1 MSLTYGTS
9 GFRTHHS
16 KIEAMSEKIGTAM
29 AMAVIIDRKSFGIMI
44 TASHNHHED
53 NGIKVLDEHGHMI
66 GRELEDFIVKQVCGS
81 DMHAYKCSDIMKNIL
96 YESNIVLQIG
106 YDSRKSSPYI
116 CELIVKGV
124 RMVHPQ
130 FPIVITPYITT
141 PHLHFI
147 FSDQGRKISYVEYL
161 QNVASLVNFPC
172 ILDCA
177 NGIGSKVMIEIKES
191 IPQSPLTLI
200 NTNWEQHALLNHNCS
215 SDFVCTY
222 KELPH
227 PHEPAAYTN
236 QILRASLDGDA
247 DRVVFYYTEMN
258 ALHILNGDYIAALIL
273 TYLSKTL
280 SKPEDDYKE
289 SIASQEAN
297 CSQQIGEGVQSE
309 DPPCLTIG
317 FVYTGYTNSACVEY
331 VKSLPFPPYVCVS
344 CVCTATGVKHLHAEA
359 EKYDVGVYFEQNGHG
374 NVLFHKNHPQL
385 TNIGC
390 FFHPNIGDGVLD
402 LFATLYILQVLN
414 MTVQDW
420 KKLYNEKHTK
430 MSKIEVQDKNIFIC
444 NANELELIEPAYVQ
458 DYIERLCSSQQRPC
472 RAFVRAS
479 GTENVVRL
487 FVESENSGIMEL
499 VHWKI
504 TSYINQKMADAIFHI
519 KNTSFSLR
527 ALRLQDLGDSY
538 FTLLGQL
545 SVMDIEKMDA
555 DQSAKLFRRF
565 GDHHQIHVLEE
576 KESGLIVGTG
586 TLFIEDKFLRNYG
599 KVGHIED
606 IVVHSDYRG
615 YGLGK
620 IMIEHLT
627 KQAKMAGCY
636 KCILDCSDDN
646 VGFYEKCGYVKKGAQ
661 MGAYF

>member
-1 MSLTYGTS
+1 
-9 GFRTHHS
+9 
-16 KIEAMSEKIGTAM
+16 M
-29 AMAVIIDRKSFGIMI
+29 AMAVLVDRKSFGIMI

-66 GRELEDFIVKQVCGS
+66 GQAMEDFIVKQVCGL
-81 DMHAYKCSDIMKNIL
+81 DMHVSKCSDIMKNQL
-96 YESNIVLQIG
+96 HDSNIALQIG

-116 CELIVKGV
+116 CELIVKGI

-147 FSDQGRKISYVEYL
+147 FSEQGRQISYVEYVR
-161 QNVASLVNFPC
+161 NVASLVYFPC

-177 NGIGSKVMIEIKES
+177 NGIGSKVMMEIKES
-191 IPQSPLTLI
+191 MPQSTLTLI
-200 NTNWEQHALLNHNCS
+200 NTNWEQYTSLNHNCS

-227 PHEPAAYTN
+227 PHEINAYTN
-236 QILRASLDGDA
+236 PILRASLDGDA

-280 SKPEDDYKE
+280 SITEDDN
-289 SIASQEAN
+289 AAQ
-297 CSQQIGEGVQSE
+297 
-309 DPPCLTIG
+309 DPPSLTIG

-331 VKSLPFPPYVCVS
+331 VKSLPFPSYVRVS

-420 KKLYNEKHTK
+420 KKLYTEKHTK

-444 NANELELIEPAYVQ
+444 NTNELELIEPAYVQ
-458 DYIERLCSSQQRPC
+458 DYIERLCASQQVLC

-504 TSYINQKMADAIFHI
+504 TSYIKQKMTDVVFHI
-519 KNTSFSLR
+519 KDTSFSLR
-527 ALRLQDLGDSY
+527 SLRVQDLGDNY

-576 KESGLIVGTG
+576 KESGSIVGTG

-627 KQAKMAGCY
+627 KQAKLAGCY

>member
-1 MSLTYGTS
+1 
-9 GFRTHHS
+9 
-16 KIEAMSEKIGTAM
+16 
-29 AMAVIIDRKSFGIMI
+29 
-44 TASHNHHED
+44 
-53 NGIKVLDEHGHMI
+53 
-66 GRELEDFIVKQVCGS
+66 
-81 DMHAYKCSDIMKNIL
+81 
-96 YESNIVLQIG
+96 
-106 YDSRKSSPYI
+106 
-116 CELIVKGV
+116 
-124 RMVHPQ
+124 
-130 FPIVITPYITT
+130 
-141 PHLHFI
+141 
-147 FSDQGRKISYVEYL
+147 
-161 QNVASLVNFPC
+161 
-172 ILDCA
+172 
-177 NGIGSKVMIEIKES
+177 
-191 IPQSPLTLI
+191 
-200 NTNWEQHALLNHNCS
+200 
-215 SDFVCTY
+215 
-222 KELPH
+222 
-227 PHEPAAYTN
+227 
-236 QILRASLDGDA
+236 
-247 DRVVFYYTEMN
+247 
-258 ALHILNGDYIAALIL
+258 
-273 TYLSKTL
+273 
-280 SKPEDDYKE
+280 
-289 SIASQEAN
+289 
-297 CSQQIGEGVQSE
+297 
-309 DPPCLTIG
+309 
-317 FVYTGYTNSACVEY
+317 
-331 VKSLPFPPYVCVS
+331 
-344 CVCTATGVKHLHAEA
+344 
-359 EKYDVGVYFEQNGHG
+359 
-374 NVLFHKNHPQL
+374 
-385 TNIGC
+385 
-390 FFHPNIGDGVLD
+390 

-420 KKLYNEKHTK
+420 KKLYTEKHTK
-430 MSKIEVQDKNIFIC
+430 MSKIEVQDKNRFIC

-458 DYIERLCSSQQRPC
+458 DYIERLCASQQAIC

-504 TSYINQKMADAIFHI
+504 TSYIKQKMTDVVFHI

-527 ALRLQDLGDSY
+527 ALRLQDLGDNY

-576 KESGLIVGTG
+576 KDSGSIVGTG

-627 KQAKMAGCY
+627 KQAKSAGCY

>member
-1 MSLTYGTS
+1 
-9 GFRTHHS
+9 
-16 KIEAMSEKIGTAM
+16 M
-29 AMAVIIDRKSFGIMI
+29 AMAVLIDSKSFGIMI

-66 GRELEDFIVKQVCGS
+66 GQAMEDFIVKQVCGL
-81 DMHAYKCSDIMKNIL
+81 DMHVCECSDIMKNQL
-96 YESNIVLQIG
+96 HDSNIALQIG

-116 CELIVKGV
+116 CELIVKGI

-147 FSDQGRKISYVEYL
+147 FSEQGRQISYVEYVR
-161 QNVASLVNFPC
+161 NVASLVHFPC

-177 NGIGSKVMIEIKES
+177 NGIGSKVMMGVKES
-191 IPQSPLTLI
+191 MPQSTLTLI
-200 NTNWEQHALLNHNCS
+200 NTNWEQHSSLNHKCS

-227 PHEPAAYTN
+227 PHEIKAYTN
-236 QILRASLDGDA
+236 PILRASLDGDA

-280 SKPEDDYKE
+280 SITEDDNAAHP
-289 SIASQEAN
+289 S
-297 CSQQIGEGVQSE
+297 
-309 DPPCLTIG
+309 LTIG

-331 VKSLPFPPYVCVS
+331 VKSLPFPPYVRVS

-374 NVLFHKNHPQL
+374 NVLFHKNHPQM

-390 FFHPNIGDGVLD
+390 FFHPNIGDGILD

-420 KKLYNEKHTK
+420 KKLYTEKHTK

-444 NANELELIEPAYVQ
+444 NTNELELIEPAYVQ
-458 DYIERLCSSQQRPC
+458 GYIERLCASQQAPC

-504 TSYINQKMADAIFHI
+504 TSYIKQKMTDAVFHI

-527 ALRLQDLGDSY
+527 ALRLQDLGDNY

-545 SVMDIEKMDA
+545 SVMDIEKMSA

-565 GDHHQIHVLEE
+565 GDHHQIHVLED
-576 KESGLIVGTG
+576 KASGLIVGTG

-627 KQAKMAGCY
+627 KQAKIGGCY

>member
-1 MSLTYGTS
+1 
-9 GFRTHHS
+9 
-16 KIEAMSEKIGTAM
+16 M
-29 AMAVIIDRKSFGIMI
+29 AMAVLIDRKSFGIMI

-53 NGIKVLDEHGHMI
+53 NGIKILDEYGHMI
-66 GRELEDFIVKQVCGS
+66 GPELEDFIVKQVCGS
-81 DMHAYKCSDIMKNIL
+81 DMHVSKCSDIMKNVL
-96 YESNIVLQIG
+96 YESKIALQIG

-116 CELIVKGV
+116 CELIVKGI

-130 FPIVITPYITT
+130 FPIVITPFITT
-141 PHLHFI
+141 PQLHFI
-147 FSDQGRKISYVEYL
+147 FSDQGRQISYVEYVR
-161 QNVASLVNFPC
+161 NAASLVNFPC

-177 NGIGSKVMIEIKES
+177 NGIGSKVMIEMKES
-191 IPQSPLTLI
+191 MPQSTLTLI
-200 NTNWEQHALLNHNCS
+200 NTNWEQHVLLNHNCS
-215 SDFVCTY
+215 SDFVCTH

-227 PHEPAAYTN
+227 PHEINAYTN
-236 QILRASLDGDA
+236 PILRASLDGDA

-273 TYLSKTL
+273 TYLSKML
-280 SKPEDDYKE
+280 SKPHDE
-289 SIASQEAN
+289 SIASQEA
-297 CSQQIGEGVQSE
+297 
-309 DPPCLTIG
+309 PCFTIG

-331 VKSLPFPPYVCVS
+331 VKSLRFPPYVRVS

-374 NVLFHKNHPQL
+374 NVLFHKTHPHL

-402 LFATLYILQVLN
+402 LFAALYILQVLK

-430 MSKIEVQDKNIFIC
+430 MSKIEVQDKNKFIC
-444 NANELELIEPAYVQ
+444 NAHELELVEPAHVQ
-458 DYIERLCSSQQRPC
+458 DYIERLCLSQQAPC

-487 FVESENSGIMEL
+487 FVESEISGIMEI

-504 TSYINQKMADAIFHI
+504 TSYINQTMTGAVFHI
-519 KNTSFSLR
+519 KNKSFSLR
-527 ALRLQDLGDSY
+527 ALKLQDLGDSY
-538 FTLLGQL
+538 FSLLGQL

-576 KESGLIVGTG
+576 KESGSIVGTG

-606 IVVHSDYRG
+606 IVVHMDYRG

-620 IMIEHLT
+620 IMVDHLT
-627 KQAKMAGCY
+627 KQSKFAGCY
-636 KCILDCSDDN
+636 KCILDCSDEN